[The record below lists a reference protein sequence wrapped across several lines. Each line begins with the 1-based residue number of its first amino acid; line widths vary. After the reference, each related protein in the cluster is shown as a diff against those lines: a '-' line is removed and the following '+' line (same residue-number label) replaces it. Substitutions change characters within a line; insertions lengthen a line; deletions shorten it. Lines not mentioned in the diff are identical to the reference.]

1 MYKAR
6 IFSSEVSRY
15 RILAAVIFTAI
26 FLFTI
31 NIVGGETFGDTG
43 YEMKTGQYI
52 LEHHVIPTT
61 DIFSFSA
68 HGAPW
73 IAHYWLAGVI
83 FYLINAAVG
92 FTGLMVVVSSLAV
105 FTYWIV
111 LKTAWLKS
119 KTRLLPLIIL
129 APFSFL
135 TYELWV
141 PRPQIFSYLLTALL
155 IFLLE
160 KWRISK
166 NDRLLFI
173 LPLLFILW
181 ANVHSGVVL
190 GLLILC
196 IYVGSIVIQNG
207 FTNRKT
213 IIFLATALVC
223 FLAALIN
230 PNGINTLLY
239 FKIIGSS
246 ASALHVAEWDSLLLY
261 LNRWQAEV
269 FFTEMLAA
277 MVIVLLLCTR
287 SKNQMK
293 GFFSVPCLMVL
304 LASALP
310 VVSIRHVGLF
320 PILAFPFFAVALE
333 QLIEP
338 LLWRREIGR
347 QLTVFVAGAGAVV
360 VAAGLLLLP
369 SKQIIDANFLPVG
382 GARFIQTQHVEGPM
396 FNDPAFGGYLIWSLW
411 PQQKVFIDGRNE
423 VYSGKPTQDFLAIME
438 RKSGWENFINKEYKF
453 NYFILWYRGTLA
465 QHTVGLTESLVAQEN
480 FKLVYWDDAAIILL
494 RNIPENKKLIDAFG
508 YEVISPFRAPLSLT
522 PDQLEKAKQE
532 IKKAIALNPDS
543 DTLKSYAHQIEEAAV
558 KRQ

>member
-1 MYKAR
+1 MYRAA

-15 RILAAVIFTAI
+15 RILTAVIFAAI

-31 NIVGGETFGDTG
+31 NTVGGETFGDTG
-43 YEMKTGQYI
+43 YQMKTGQYI
-52 LEHHVIPTT
+52 LEHNTIPTT

-68 HGAPW
+68 YGSPW
-73 IAHYWLAGVI
+73 IAHYWLAGVT
-83 FYLINAAVG
+83 FYLINAVAG
-92 FTGLMVVVSSLAV
+92 FAGLMLAVASLAAL
-105 FTYWIV
+105 TYVIV
-111 LKTAWLKS
+111 LKTTWLKS
-119 KTRLLPLIIL
+119 NTRLLPLIVL
-129 APFSFL
+129 TPFSFL

-141 PRPQIFSYLLTALL
+141 ARPQIFSYFLTVLL

-181 ANVHSGVVL
+181 ANLHSGVVL

-246 ASALHVAEWDSLLLY
+246 ASGLHVAEWDSLLLY

-269 FFTEMLAA
+269 FFTEMLVAA
-277 MVIVLLLCTR
+277 IMVCLLCAR

-310 VVSIRHVGLF
+310 IVSIRHVGLF

-338 LLWRREIGR
+338 LFWRRETDR
-347 QLTVFVAGAGAVV
+347 RLTFFVVGAGVV
-360 VAAGLLLLP
+360 VLAAGFLILP

-382 GARFIQTQHVEGPM
+382 GARFIQANHVQGPM

-411 PQQKVFIDGRNE
+411 PEQKVFIDGRNE

-438 RKSGWENFINKEYKF
+438 WKSGWENLINKEYKF